1 MRRQKKLDAD
11 DQGEI
16 WGILNQDGELIR
28 LDEPIEVTPAI
39 ERWMHQLESSMKQ
52 AVSQQIHRC
61 LRAFE
66 KEEFK
71 DWLSNWPTQFCLV
84 SMDLLFSQR
93 LMQVFP
99 QAEVQ
104 RPVVTNMRRL
114 QTNMKRTPNVKRD
127 KEAEARALARA
138 LAAASSELKK
148 LLASVY

>member
-1 MRRQKKLDAD
+1 M
-11 DQGEI
+11 
-16 WGILNQDGELIR
+16 
-28 LDEPIEVTPAI
+28 
-39 ERWMHQLESSMKQ
+39 
-52 AVSQQIHRC
+52 SQQIHRC

-93 LMQVFP
+93 LTQVFP

-104 RPVVTNMRRL
+104 RPVQTNMRRI
-114 QTNMKRTPNVKRD
+114 PGVKKD
-127 KEAEARALARA
+127 KEAEARVLAKA